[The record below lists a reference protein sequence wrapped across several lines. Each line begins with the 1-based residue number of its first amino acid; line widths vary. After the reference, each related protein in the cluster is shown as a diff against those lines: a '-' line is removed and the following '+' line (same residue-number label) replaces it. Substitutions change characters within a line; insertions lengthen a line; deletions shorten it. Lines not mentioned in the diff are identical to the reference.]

1 MRVAFLTALM
11 AMGAAPFAAGASEAQ
26 ESEIDR
32 IHACSSI
39 TDAGAR
45 LACFDAAVAAMKQ
58 AQASGAVSVVS
69 RAQIQQAEKDSFGLG
84 SAAQASAVTSVA
96 TGSSAAA
103 PVAPTPEIE
112 VMKVTIATATKRHD
126 GTYRFTLDNGQVW
139 DQTDTVSLGTLSRG
153 TIEGEIRRASM
164 GTFML
169 KPGNRSAVRVKR
181 IK

>member
-45 LACFDAAVAAMKQ
+45 LACFDAAVAAMKR
-58 AQASGAVSVVS
+58 AQASGEVSVVS

-84 SAAQASAVTSVA
+84 SAAQASAVANVA
-96 TGSSAAA
+96 TGSSATAPAA
-103 PVAPTPEIE
+103 TPEIE
-112 VMKVTIATATKRHD
+112 VMKVTIATATKRPD

-139 DQTDTVSLGTLSRG
+139 EQTDTVSLGTLSRG
-153 TIEGEIRRASM
+153 TIEAEIRRASM